1 MGDPFKQFTQQTF
14 GRPEGFQ
21 YPIGLS
27 TFVSVEGDPLPTR
40 NVATNTT
47 GGTKTVDV
55 TNNFTVHTFT
65 TSGTFD
71 PGFSGTVE
79 YLVVAGGGAGASLYG
94 AGGAGGLQRG
104 S

>member
-27 TFVSVEGDPLPTR
+27 FGTTGTTTILTD

-47 GGTKTVDV
+47 GGTRTVDV
-55 TNNFTVHTFT
+55 TNNFTVHI
-65 TSGTFD
+65 
-71 PGFSGTVE
+71 
-79 YLVVAGGGAGASLYG
+79 
-94 AGGAGGLQRG
+94 
-104 S
+104 